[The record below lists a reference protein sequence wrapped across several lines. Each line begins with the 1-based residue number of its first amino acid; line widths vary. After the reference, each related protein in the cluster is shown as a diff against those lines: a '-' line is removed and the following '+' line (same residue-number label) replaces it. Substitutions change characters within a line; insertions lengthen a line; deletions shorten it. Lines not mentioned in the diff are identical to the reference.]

1 MKLLVATH
9 NPNKLIEIKA
19 ILKDHPIDLFTLDD
33 LGITEDIEETAL
45 SFEGNALLKAQWGHQ
60 KTGLACISDDSGL
73 EIEALNN
80 EPGIYSARYL
90 GEDTSYLIK
99 NSNLIDRL
107 KESKQRSARYV
118 CVVAYVDEK
127 GKVQHFRAELN
138 GVIADEA
145 KGSGGFGYDPIFI
158 PEGQSR
164 HYAEL
169 SLEERN
175 QISHRQAALRLCIHT
190 ILEEDQ

>member
-19 ILKDHPIDLFTLDD
+19 ILQEHPIELLTLDD
-33 LGITEDIEETAL
+33 FNIMEDIEESAL
-45 SFEGNALLKAQWGHQ
+45 SFEGNARLKAQWGHQ
-60 KTGLACISDDSGL
+60 KTGLACIADDSGL

-90 GEDTSYLIK
+90 GEDTPYLVK
-99 NSNLIDRL
+99 NKNLLDRLID
-107 KESKQRSARYV
+107 SSHRSARYV
-118 CVVAYVDEK
+118 CVVAYVDQQ
-127 GKVQHFRAELN
+127 GNTQHFRAELN
-138 GVIADEA
+138 GKIADEA

-158 PEGQSR
+158 PLGQTR

-175 QISHRQAALRLCIHT
+175 QISHRQAALRACIHAL
-190 ILEEDQ
+190 LEEDQ

>member
-9 NPNKLIEIKA
+9 NSNKLIEIKA
-19 ILKDHPIDLFTLDD
+19 ILKEHPIDLFTFDD

-60 KTGLACISDDSGL
+60 KTGFACIADDSGL

-99 NSNLIDRL
+99 NKNLMDRL
-107 KESKQRSARYV
+107 KESKHRTARYV

-127 GKVQHFRAELN
+127 GNAQHFRAELN
-138 GVIADEA
+138 GEIAFEA

-158 PEGQSR
+158 PTGQSR

-175 QISHRQAALRLCIHT
+175 HISHRQAALRLCINT
-190 ILEEDQ
+190 ILEKDQ